1 MENEKIIEEGTKDL
15 VEEIVKQ
22 PVVSLKNLGIV
33 GAGIVVIGL
42 AAYGV
47 KTIIKTK
54 KAAAQVEGETETE
67 AEDTNFTEVE

>member
-15 VEEIVKQ
+15 VEEIAKK

-54 KAAAQVEGETETE
+54 KAAAQVDGETETE
-67 AEDTNFTEVE
+67 AEDTDFTEVE